1 MNLGRKISISGA
13 ALVMIGA
20 GLGACG
26 GGGSSA
32 NSTTATTSASGA
44 RAAVCQDVG
53 TIARDVTA
61 STVNTTTLK
70 DDANRLSSD
79 AEKLSDPQVAA
90 AVNQFESTA
99 AASDLVGFTSAL
111 STIKK
116 ATC

>member
-1 MNLGRKISISGA
+1 MRLGRKISIAGA
-13 ALVMIGA
+13 GLVMIGA

-32 NSTTATTSASGA
+32 NSTTATTSAGAA

-61 STVNTTTLK
+61 SSVNTTTLK
-70 DDANRLSSD
+70 DDANRLTAD
-79 AEKLSDPQVAA
+79 AEKLSDPQVTT
-90 AVNQFESTA
+90 AVNQFESSA
-99 AASDLVGFTSAL
+99 AASDLASFTSAL